1 MSFTSTASVG
11 NKHQEI
17 TKRLDFYEQE
27 INFLQKMLTEVIQKN
42 TGVDVTA
49 EAEHY
54 QNQFMIQLKNLND
67 YRNQMKDNKHLI
79 FRDAKE
85 HAGKVD
91 NRVSH
96 EAMDIEKKVLQFE
109 KIVDGLKKS
118 FKTFASKWL

>member
-11 NKHQEI
+11 NKHQVI

-27 INFLQKMLTEVIQKN
+27 INFLQKMLTELIQKN

-67 YRNQMKDNKHLI
+67 YRDQMKDNKHLI

-91 NRVSH
+91 SRVSL
-96 EAMDIEKKVLQFE
+96 EAIEIEKKVFQFE
-109 KIVDGLKKS
+109 KIVTELKKS
-118 FKTFASKWL
+118 FKIFISEWL

>member
-54 QNQFMIQLKNLND
+54 QNQFTIQLKNLND